1 MVQSSSRLRWSFSRT
16 DVPCSCG
23 RNGGVEVVE
32 MSMTTATQTVTV
44 LRKMHVANGLPEQLV
59 SDNGPQFVSEEF
71 ASFCQFNGIKPP
83 LLKWISGD
91 VHTVQ
96 LPWVSLRRMDCRSHT
111 DWPVFSSCTM
121 PLLRELQPF
130 HHQFCVVH
138 GMFPT
143 YSLGL
148 TVPPIMVIDFGLAGH
163 SRPWMQRCMA
173 LGTSLSQLLQLT
185 I

>member
-1 MVQSSSRLRWSFSRT
+1 M
-16 DVPCSCG
+16 
-23 RNGGVEVVE
+23 
-32 MSMTTATQTVTV
+32 V

-59 SDNGPQFVSEEF
+59 SDNGPQFVYEEF
-71 ASFCQFNGIKPP
+71 ASYCQFNGIKPP

-96 LPWVSLRRMDCRSHT
+96 LPCVSLRRMDCRFHT
-111 DWPVFSSCTM
+111 DWPVFSSCTV

-138 GMFPT
+138 GTFPM

-148 TVPPIMVIDFGLAGH
+148 TEPRSWSLTLVWQAIADHGCNGTWHWEQALA
-163 SRPWMQRCMA
+163 SCSS
-173 LGTSLSQLLQLT
+173 SLSSLGHYR
-185 I
+185 